1 MTKKITCLP
10 DDEKDILNE
19 VLGTYYDPV
28 QALLEFKPNYYDLL
42 IFDYWCLNFWGVG
55 GGQWIRI
62 V

>member
-19 VLGTYYDPV
+19 VLGTHYDPV

-42 IFDYWCLNFWGVG
+42 IFDY
-55 GGQWIRI
+55 
-62 V
+62 